1 MDKNINEILQHHGVK
16 GMRWGVR
23 RYRPKS
29 TGIKRAMNKLKK
41 RKATQKP
48 ENASKK
54 KEEPNKDASLNTT
67 KAPKGI
73 GRLGKELESFTREK
87 SWGVTMKRSDKL
99 SDADLKKLQDRIRN
113 ENTLKRLAKRKEYVM
128 RDELTD
134 DQLRKRVERLQLE
147 DNIKKNIEMATAE
160 QKKIGKAIM
169 DSTKNVTMATLSGKS
184 GGKDIGDAF
193 VDALKNE
200 GKRVVKDKFDS
211 FVKSKVPGGEFAS
224 EAFKS
229 YSSGKKK
236 QTTESTTESYRTETT
251 KQRTETTKQRTETY
265 KPDWV
270 DTSNSKTTGDTKSR
284 YSGTKYVDGTY
295 KVWDVDYEPV
305 SLKSLP
311 PAVLSLPVSGGK

>member
-48 ENASKK
+48 ENTSKK

-128 RDELTD
+128 REELTD

-147 DNIKKNIEMATAE
+147 DNIKKNIDMATAE

-193 VDALKNE
+193 VDALKKE
-200 GKRVVKDKFDS
+200 GKRVAKDKFDS

-236 QTTESTTESYRTETT
+236 QTTDESD
-251 KQRTETTKQRTETY
+251 RTETTKQRTETY

-284 YSGTKYVDGTY
+284 YSGTKYVDGNY

>member
-48 ENASKK
+48 ENTSKK

-128 RDELTD
+128 REDLTD
-134 DQLRKRVERLQLE
+134 VQLRKRVERLQLE
-147 DNIKKNIEMATAE
+147 DNIKKNIDMATAE
-160 QKKIGKAIM
+160 QKRIGKAIM
-169 DSTKNVTMATLSGKS
+169 ASTKNVTMATLTGKN
-184 GGKDIGDAF
+184 GGKGIGDAF

-200 GKRVVKDKFDS
+200 GKRVAKDKFDS

-236 QTTESTTESYRTETT
+236 QTTDSD
-251 KQRTETTKQRTETY
+251 RTETTKQRTETY
-265 KPDWV
+265 RPDWV
-270 DTSNSKTTGDTKSR
+270 DTSNRKTTGDTKSR
-284 YSGTKYVDGTY
+284 YSGTKYVDGDY

>member
-29 TGIKRAMNKLKK
+29 AGIKRVMNKLKK
-41 RKATQKP
+41 KKATQTP
-48 ENASKK
+48 ENTSKK

-147 DNIKKNIEMATAE
+147 DNIKKNIDMATAE

-169 DSTKNVTMATLSGKS
+169 GSAKNVTMATLSGKN
-184 GGKDIGDAF
+184 GGKEIGDAF
-193 VDALKNE
+193 VEALKNE

-211 FVKSKVPGGEFAS
+211 YVKSKVPGGEFAS
-224 EAFKS
+224 EAFKA

-236 QTTESTTESYRTETT
+236 QTTESTTDSD
-251 KQRTETTKQRTETY
+251 RTETTKQRTETY
-265 KPDWV
+265 KTEWV

-284 YSGTKYVDGTY
+284 YSGTKYVEGSY

>member
-48 ENASKK
+48 ENTSKK

-99 SDADLKKLQDRIRN
+99 SDADLKKIQDRIRN
-113 ENTLKRLAKRKEYVM
+113 ENTLKRLAKRKEYIM
-128 RDELTD
+128 RDKLTD
-134 DQLRKRVERLQLE
+134 DQLRKRVDRLQLE
-147 DNIKKNIEMATAE
+147 DNIKKNIDMATAE
-160 QKKIGKAIM
+160 QKRIGKAIM
-169 DSTKNVTMATLSGKS
+169 DSTKNVAMATLSGKN
-184 GGKDIGDAF
+184 GGKEIG
-193 VDALKNE
+193 DALKNE

-211 FVKSKVPGGEFAS
+211 YVKSKIPGGEFAS

-236 QTTESTTESYRTETT
+236 QTTESTTDSDRTETT

-270 DTSNSKTTGDTKSR
+270 DTSNRKTTGDTKSR

>member
-29 TGIKRAMNKLKK
+29 AGIKRVMNKLKK
-41 RKATQKP
+41 KKATQKP
-48 ENASKK
+48 ENTSKK

-147 DNIKKNIEMATAE
+147 DNIKKNIDMATAE

-169 DSTKNVTMATLSGKS
+169 GSAKNVTMATLSGKN
-184 GGKDIGDAF
+184 GGKEIGDAF
-193 VDALKNE
+193 VEALKNE

-211 FVKSKVPGGEFAS
+211 YVKSKVPGGEFAS
-224 EAFKS
+224 EAFKA

-236 QTTESTTESYRTETT
+236 QTTESTTDSD
-251 KQRTETTKQRTETY
+251 RTETTKQRTETY
-265 KPDWV
+265 KTEWV

-284 YSGTKYVDGTY
+284 YSGTKYVEGSY

>member
-48 ENASKK
+48 ENTSKKK

-99 SDADLKKLQDRIRN
+99 SDADLKKLQDRLRN

-147 DNIKKNIEMATAE
+147 DNIKKNIDMATAE

-169 DSTKNVTMATLSGKS
+169 GSAKNVTMATLSGKN
-184 GGKDIGDAF
+184 GGKEIGDAF
-193 VDALKNE
+193 VEALKNE
-200 GKRVVKDKFDS
+200 GKRVVKDKVDG
-211 FVKSKVPGGEFAS
+211 FVKNKVPGGEFAS

-229 YSSGKKK
+229 YASGKKK
-236 QTTESTTESYRTETT
+236 QTTESTTDSD
-251 KQRTETTKQRTETY
+251 RTETTKQRTETY

-270 DTSNSKTTGDTKSR
+270 ETSNSKTTGDTKSR
-284 YSGTKYVDGTY
+284 YSGTKYVDGNY